1 MKGAA
6 AWVGLGLLILA
17 AVSFAANSTSA
28 VVSYRGGA
36 TPISVITVRMLFT
49 IVVLYLL
56 TRVTGSTIRLPPRD
70 RAVSLALGLVLAIQ
84 SYALFK
90 AIEYVPVAL
99 GVLTFYLY
107 PLFTGVAAHV
117 VGQERLG
124 WRLGSALVVAFVG
137 LVLALNV
144 TGTLID
150 PLGVALAVLSAI
162 TLAAIIVI
170 GAPLIARTGDSRP
183 FTFHM
188 HITAA
193 TVFVLVSAV
202 MGELPLPQTQRA
214 WVGFVGVSVFYA
226 IATTAFFAAVKIVGS
241 VRSGLVMNL
250 EPVSSIVM
258 GFLVLGQAM
267 SPVQL
272 LGAALIV
279 GAVVAVRLGDRA
291 VPATDSPD

>member
-1 MKGAA
+1 MKGAP
-6 AWVGLGLLILA
+6 AWVGLGLLVLS

-28 VVSYRGGA
+28 VVSYQGGA
-36 TPISVITVRMLFT
+36 TPISVITGRMLFT

-56 TRVTGSTIRLPPRD
+56 VRLTGGTIRLAGRD
-70 RAVSLALGLVLAIQ
+70 RAVSLALGLVLAVQ
-84 SYALFK
+84 SYTLFK

-107 PLFTGVAAHV
+107 PLFTGIAAHV
-117 VGQERLG
+117 MGQERLG
-124 WRLGSALVVAFVG
+124 WRLGSALLVAFAG

-150 PLGVALAVLSAI
+150 PVGIALAVASAI
-162 TLAAIIVI
+162 TLAGIIVI
-170 GAPLIARTGDSRP
+170 GTPIIARIGDSRP

-193 TVFVLVSAV
+193 SAFVIVSAV
-202 MGELPLPQTQRA
+202 MGELPLPRTDRA
-214 WVGFVGVSVFYA
+214 WAGFVGVSVFYA

-250 EPVSSIVM
+250 EPVSSIAL
-258 GFLVLGQAM
+258 GFLILGQAL

-291 VPATDSPD
+291 N